1 MNETIVIKVYK
12 IKKNNNGQLDFFK
25 MNLTKRDRLIDI
37 LLVKARLKSEL
48 IDYYESMTIE
58 IESKFEQEGLN
69 SSYEMIL
76 LKEKLLDKIEHV
88 AMENLKEINN
98 FFAIRT
104 LNNEFLI
111 KEEIKFNALKNFCI
125 FIDKIFMDRD
135 LQGKYSPGVLII
147 TDFYLDDY
155 HQSFIK

>member
-1 MNETIVIKVYK
+1 MNFI
-12 IKKNNNGQLDFFK
+12 
-25 MNLTKRDRLIDI
+25 KRDRLIDI

-48 IDYYESMTIE
+48 IDYYESITIK
-58 IESKFEQEGLN
+58 IKSKFDQEGLN
-69 SSYEMIL
+69 SSYDMIL
-76 LKEKLLDKIEHV
+76 LKEKLLDKIEYV

-104 LNNEFLI
+104 LNSEFLI
-111 KEEIKFNALKNFCI
+111 KEEIKFNALKNYCI
-125 FIDKIFMDRD
+125 FIEENVFMDLD
-135 LQGKYSPGVLII
+135 LKGKYAPGVLIV